1 MSIETI
7 LDESVSRADSSRITF
22 ILWGPLVTFLAG
34 IAIIS
39 PHVVQS
45 EYNDNLG
52 NYSTAIKVLA
62 CVVPLLAAAVA

>member
-1 MSIETI
+1 MNQLAALIHRGLLSYC
-7 LDESVSRADSSRITF
+7 
-22 ILWGPLVTFLAG
+22 WGPLVTSLAG